1 MKKRLSLLFFLF
13 IISFAKAQ
21 NIRLW
26 GNIND
31 TTSKNALPNA
41 LLMAVKFKDSMLVN
55 FTRTTKEGL
64 FKPIKVPL
72 DTYIVI
78 ISHPNFSDKTYLL
91 VPNKTDTAFNFK
103 NVVLPPRS
111 VVLNEVE
118 IFAYKEKSYYKGDTL
133 IFTADS
139 FKTRPNA
146 TVEDLLKKLPG
157 VKVDAA
163 GKITIQGKEVDQV
176 LVDGD
181 EFFGSDPTIATRNLN
196 ATTVDNIQVYDK
208 KNEDPESTNET
219 LKVVNLKLKD
229 DAKKGYFGKATAAGD
244 FQKFYEN
251 DLLLNKFRKQQ
262 KISIFGLFANTPKQ
276 GFNGGE
282 AYKYGL
288 DNEGYGN
295 YDPETNTWTS
305 FGDNGAG
312 IPNTLK
318 TGFYFNDKLGKNTKI
333 NTDYTF
339 NQTNLISGSET
350 NTQFFLADTN
360 YTNAQVINTTSKNIS
375 HVFNLNISQKLD
387 SLTEL
392 IAKPK
397 ITYKKSTIFKYQNDD
412 FISEENELTR
422 QTTITNNNNS
432 ESIDASLSLKLNRK
446 FMKKDRL
453 LTINYQPTYY
463 TATSN
468 SNLNTN
474 FLYYKNQLPDSTL
487 IQKRTQS
494 NYRSDQSAGFA
505 YTEPIGKKFKIES
518 GYNFSYN
525 LNNTDRKTR
534 DYNGQN
540 FETVNPTQSNNFH
553 NTRITNRV
561 YTKLIY
567 EVKKYKI
574 GIGTLYRNVFQQNI
588 NVTNTQTLSQTFNNI
603 LPYAN
608 INYRINQG
616 SSFSLFYNSTAQLP
630 DLQQLQPVVDN
641 SDPNR
646 ITIGNPSLKP
656 QFTNNVTANYY
667 FYKGISDRDMYA
679 GGYIN
684 PVINEINEKTSFD
697 SLGKSITIPVNI
709 SGNYSAG
716 AWLGGR
722 FPIFKRY
729 LKLGYSFNYGFNNNI
744 AFVND
749 EKNITKTLDLTPGL
763 FFEKNSDNFDFTIGG
778 NYKYTV
784 PKQTISL
791 QSNQPFYTYSIE
803 GSIRVKLPKKFSIS
817 TDGKYTNN
825 GNRANGYNINYFILN
840 AQLSR
845 AFLKTENLILS
856 VEAYDI
862 LNQNISNQREITANK
877 IVDMKTSIIR
887 QYFLLKLLYKFTSQK
902 TKVEDDFD

>member
-1 MKKRLSLLFFLF
+1 MKKSVPVLFFLF
-13 IISFAKAQ
+13 IFCLTKAQ
-21 NIRLW
+21 DIKLR

-31 TTSKNALPNA
+31 TTSKQSLPNA
-41 LLMAVKFKDSMLVN
+41 LLMAIKFKDSTLVN
-55 FTRTTKEGL
+55 YTRTNKEGL
-64 FKPIKVPL
+64 FKSIKVPL

-78 ISHPNFSDKTYLL
+78 ISHPNFSDRTYLV
-91 VPNKTDTAFNFK
+91 VPTKTDTVFNFK
-103 NVVLPPRS
+103 NVILPPKS

-118 IFAYKEKSYYKGDTL
+118 IIAYKEKSYYKGDTL

-139 FKTRPNA
+139 FKTRTNA

-229 DAKKGYFGKATAAGD
+229 GAKKGYFGRASAAGD

-262 KISIFGLFANTPKQ
+262 KFSVFGLFANTPKQ
-276 GFNGGE
+276 GFNGQE

-305 FGDNGAG
+305 FGDNNAG

-318 TGFYFNDKLGKNTKI
+318 TGFYFNDKFGKNTKI

-350 NTQFFLADTN
+350 NTQFFLTDTN
-360 YTNAQVINTTSKNIS
+360 YNNAQVINTTSKNMN
-375 HVFNLNISQKLD
+375 HTFNFSISQKLD

-397 ITYKKSTIFKYQNDD
+397 IIYKTGTIFKYQNDG
-412 FISEENELTR
+412 FISGENELTR

-432 ESIDASLSLKLNRK
+432 ESIDASVSLKLNRK

-453 LTINYQPTYY
+453 LTINYQPAYY
-463 TATSN
+463 NATTN
-468 SNLNTN
+468 GNLNTN
-474 FLYYKNQLPDSTL
+474 FKYYKNQLPDSTL

-494 NYRSDQSAGFA
+494 NYRLDQSAGFS

-518 GYNFSYN
+518 GYSFSYN
-525 LNNTDRKTR
+525 LNNIDRKTR

-540 FETVNPTQSNNFH
+540 FESINLTQSNSFN
-553 NTRITNRV
+553 NTRMVNRL
-561 YTKLIY
+561 YTKFIY

-574 GIGTLYRNVFQQNI
+574 SLGTAYRNVFQQNI
-588 NVTNTQTLSQTFNNI
+588 NFTNTQTLSQTFNNI

-608 INYRINQG
+608 VNFRINQG
-616 SSFSLFYNSTAQLP
+616 SNLSIFYNSSAQLP

-684 PVINEINEKTSFD
+684 PVINEINERTSFD
-697 SLGKSITIPVNI
+697 SLGKSITVPVNI

-722 FPIFKRY
+722 FPVFKR
-729 LKLGYSFNYGFNNNI
+729 LFKVGYSFNYGFNNNI
-744 AFVND
+744 AYVND
-749 EKNITKTLDLTPGL
+749 QKNITKALDLTPGL
-763 FFEKNSDNFDFTIGG
+763 FFEKYSEAFDFNIGG

-784 PKQTISL
+784 PKQSISM
-791 QSNQPFYTYSIE
+791 QSNKPYYTYSIE
-803 GSIRVKLPKKFSIS
+803 GTIRVKLPKKFSIS

-825 GNRANGYNINYFILN
+825 GNRVNGYNINYFILN

-845 AFLKTENLILS
+845 TFLKTENLVLS
-856 VEAYDI
+856 IEAYDI
-862 LNQNISNQREITANK
+862 LNQNISNQREIAANK
-877 IVDMKTSIIR
+877 IVDIKTSIIR

-902 TKVEDDFD
+902 TKVENDFD